1 MKHTPQESVSKT
13 SRQPVLPENSLWIVL
28 LGHCGVSPP
37 ESPGAPPPGNRTIP
51 EAVGPASSSG
61 GDSSV
66 IPVALEVSPAVVP
79 GWLFGES

>member
-37 ESPGAPPPGNRTIP
+37 ESPAAPPLPPPPGNRTIP

-66 IPVALEVSPAVVP
+66 IPVALEVS
-79 GWLFGES
+79 LES